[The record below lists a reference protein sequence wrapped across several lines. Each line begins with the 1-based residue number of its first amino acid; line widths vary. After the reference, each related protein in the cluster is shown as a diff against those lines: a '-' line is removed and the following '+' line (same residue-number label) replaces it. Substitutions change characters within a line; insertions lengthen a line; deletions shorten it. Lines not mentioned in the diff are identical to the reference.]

1 MMNHHLINKIK
12 NDLWA
17 IRPDY
22 LTTLYHAALDFD
34 GSGNAENSR
43 GYTVEG
49 STAVVPVYGALG
61 KNLTDFEALF
71 MTDYND
77 IEASIIDAEND
88 DSVETILLDI
98 NSPGGTIQGLPE
110 LVGYMRTVKKPLVS
124 YTDGMMASAAYWL
137 GTVSQ
142 HLLISQTAE
151 VGSVGVYVALLD
163 ESRALEMQGYKVEA
177 ISAGKHKMDY
187 SGFAPLSDSARAR
200 LQANVD
206 KWHSRFKAAVRVNYP
221 IDDEHLE
228 GQTFEGEEALEVQ
241 MASGIVDSLSDALL
255 LINE

>member
-1 MMNHHLINKIK
+1 MKHHLINKIK
-12 NDLWA
+12 SDLWA

-34 GSGNAENSR
+34 GSGNASDSR
-43 GYTVEG
+43 GYSVEG
-49 STAVVPVYGALG
+49 STAVVPIYGALG
-61 KNLTDFEALF
+61 KNLNEFEALF
-71 MTDYND
+71 MTDYNE
-77 IEASIIDAEND
+77 IEAALIEAEND
-88 DSVETILLDI
+88 ESVETILLDI

-110 LVGYMRTVKKPLVS
+110 LVNYMRTIEKPLVS

-137 GTVSQ
+137 GTVSP

-163 ESRALEMQGYKVEA
+163 ESKALEMQGYKVEA
-177 ISAGKHKMDY
+177 ISAGKYKLDY
-187 SGFAPLSDSARAR
+187 SGYEPLTDEARAR

-206 KWHSRFKAAVRVNYP
+206 KWHGRFKAAVRVNYP
-221 IDDEHLE
+221 VDDEYLE

-241 MASGIVDSLSDALL
+241 MASGLVDSLSDALL

>member
-1 MMNHHLINKIK
+1 MKHHLINKIK
-12 NDLWA
+12 SDLWA

-34 GSGNAENSR
+34 GSGNASNSR
-43 GYTVEG
+43 GYSVEG
-49 STAVVPVYGALG
+49 STAVVPIYGALG
-61 KNLTDFEALF
+61 KNLNEFEALF

-77 IEASIIDAEND
+77 IESALIEAEND
-88 DSVETILLDI
+88 ESVATILLDI

-110 LVGYMRTVKKPLVS
+110 LVNYMRTIEKPLVS

-137 GTVSQ
+137 GTVSP

-163 ESRALEMQGYKVEA
+163 ESKALEMQGYKVEA
-177 ISAGKHKMDY
+177 ISAGKHKLDY
-187 SGFAPLSDSARAR
+187 SGYEPLTDEARAR

-206 KWHSRFKAAVRVNYP
+206 KWHGRFKAAVRVNYP
-221 IDDEHLE
+221 VDDEYLE

>member
-1 MMNHHLINKIK
+1 MKHHLINKIK
-12 NDLWA
+12 SDLWA

-34 GSGNAENSR
+34 GSGNASNSR
-43 GYTVEG
+43 GYSVEG
-49 STAVVPVYGALG
+49 STAVVPIYGALG
-61 KNLTDFEALF
+61 KNLNEFEALF

-77 IEASIIDAEND
+77 IETALIEAEND
-88 DSVETILLDI
+88 ESVETILLDI

-110 LVGYMRTVKKPLVS
+110 LVNYMRTIEKPLVS

-137 GTVSQ
+137 GTVSP

-163 ESRALEMQGYKVEA
+163 ESKALEMQGYKVEA
-177 ISAGKHKMDY
+177 ISAGKYKLDY
-187 SGFAPLSDSARAR
+187 SGYEPLSDEARAR

-206 KWHSRFKAAVRVNYP
+206 KWHGRFKAAVQVNYP
-221 IDDEHLE
+221 VDDEYLE
-228 GQTFEGEEALEVQ
+228 GQTFEGEEAVEVQ